1 MKCNRFRVKGKLRK
15 QGGHR
20 EKRQIEFQQEE
31 CITGGSVYIPV
42 LKEMFIILYA
52 LNVCG

>member
-1 MKCNRFRVKGKLRK
+1 MRCNRFRVKGKLRK

-20 EKRQIEFQQEE
+20 RKRQIEFQQKE
-31 CITGGSVYIPV
+31 CITGSVYIPV

-52 LNVCG
+52 LNLC